1 MFFFFAKK
9 RLNNRK
15 EWSQIKKTP
24 ENNVQND
31 FHSKFLK
38 EFTSSKLIDY
48 NNENKYTRVNFED
61 DFLSQANFIKTA
73 NNPFNFKLKQLPDVI
88 LSESLALMYEE
99 VNKFIIFLFYF

>member
-1 MFFFFAKK
+1 
-9 RLNNRK
+9 
-15 EWSQIKKTP
+15 
-24 ENNVQND
+24 V
-31 FHSKFLK
+31 
-38 EFTSSKLIDY
+38 
-48 NNENKYTRVNFED
+48 D